1 MKKLFTLF
9 SLSLSF
15 IAAAQTTISNG
26 GFELWGG
33 NTSPGVATEPNG
45 WFSNKSGTGL
55 ASSGPQT
62 CYQDMAIKYAG
73 TSSAR
78 IETKYYIIAVV
89 NGNVTTGIVNAPSS
103 NKALGYLSTINGTD
117 IRRMSFNGRPDSLT
131 GWYQYTQAT
140 SGTGA
145 TSEQGKVRA
154 ILHKGHYYD
163 PEIPVSGN
171 HPDSSVNKI
180 GDALFLTATANNT
193 TWKRFSVPFTYT
205 SSAIPSYIMINVT
218 SSANQLTTAPASSG
232 VGSKLWLDALVPIYN
247 STKVNEHINKE
258 QNIKVYSY
266 NKFAYVDFTKRS
278 DDKAVFTVYDLT
290 GKVVSSHSIEEDKLN
305 AFDMS
310 EFNNG
315 LYLYQVV
322 GSDYKKSGKFIIE

>member
-9 SLSLSF
+9 SIALSF
-15 IAAAQTTISNG
+15 SALAQSTISNG

-33 NTSPGVATEPNG
+33 NTSPGVSTEPNG
-45 WFSNKSGTGL
+45 WYSNKSGTGL

-62 CYQDMAIKYAG
+62 CYQDMTIKHAG

-78 IETKYYIIAVV
+78 VETKYYIIAVV

-103 NKALGYLSTINGTD
+103 NKAQGFISTIAGSD
-117 IRRMSFNGRPDSLT
+117 IRRMAFTSRPDSLT

-140 SGTGA
+140 TGTGA

-163 PEIPVSGN
+163 PEVPVSGN
-171 HPDSSVNKI
+171 HPDSSMNKI
-180 GDALFLTATANNT
+180 GDALFLTAMANNT

-205 SSAIPSYIMINVT
+205 SSATPAYIMINVT
-218 SSANQLTTAPASSG
+218 SSANQLTTAPGSTG
-232 VGSKLWLDALVPIYN
+232 VGSKLWLDDLAPIYN
-247 STKVNEHINKE
+247 STKVNEHLNKE

-278 DDKAVFTVYDLT
+278 DDKAVLTIYDLT
-290 GKVVSSHSIEEDKLN
+290 GKMVSSHVIEGDKLN

-310 EFNNG
+310 ELNNG
-315 LYLYQVV
+315 LYLYQLS
-322 GSDYKKSGKFIIE
+322 GSDFKKSGKFIIE

>member
-1 MKKLFTLF
+1 MRKLYTLF
-9 SLSLSF
+9 LISTSILLS
-15 IAAAQTTISNG
+15 AQTTISNG

-33 NTSPGVATEPNG
+33 NASPGVSTEPNG
-45 WFSNKSGTGL
+45 WYSNKSGTGL

-62 CYQDMAIKYAG
+62 CYQDMTIKHAG

-78 IETKYYIIAVV
+78 VETKYYIIAVV
-89 NGNVTTGIVNAPSS
+89 NGNVTTGIVNAPST
-103 NKALGYLSTINGTD
+103 NKAQGYLSTINGSD
-117 IRRMSFNGRPDSLT
+117 IRRMAFTGRPDSLT

-163 PEIPVSGN
+163 PEVPVSGN
-171 HPDSSVNKI
+171 HPDSSMNKI
-180 GDALFLTATANNT
+180 GDALFLTAMANNT

-205 SSAIPSYIMINVT
+205 SSATPSYIMINVT
-218 SSANQLTTAPASSG
+218 SSANQLTTAPGSSG
-232 VGSKLWLDALVPIYN
+232 VGSKLWLDDLMPIYN
-247 STKVNEHINKE
+247 STKVNETINRE
-258 QNIKVYSY
+258 QNIRVYSY

-278 DDKAVFTVYDLT
+278 ESKATFTVYDLT
-290 GKVVSSHSIEEDKLN
+290 GKMVASHLIEGDKLN

-310 EFNNG
+310 ELNNG
-315 LYLYQVV
+315 LYLYQVI
-322 GSDYKKSGKFIIE
+322 GADYKKSGKFIIE